1 MSTDLER
8 RSFRADTLEEALRL
22 VSDELG
28 PDALVVRQREGV
40 IGGVGGFFGRHCV
53 ELEVELPAG
62 PASVSEAVSAARS
75 QRPRSLAIPRGAV
88 IDRYDSAPSVSEV
101 SFAPFAS
108 GDSPDPGWLEPEA
121 PAGVAEPEPSSFDW
135 IEPQPE
141 PRSALPAE
149 PAVEAPEASGA
160 PEPPPAPVVLDEPAA
175 VPEEPVAPAVVE
187 APVPVETAAAAVEPA
202 APIVV
207 EAPAVSRIP
216 EKPAAAEEPV
226 APETALVPAAPAV
239 AEVAEIAPEQP
250 AIADEEPE
258 DAGALVQTLFDQ
270 AAPFAD
276 KLSETLERTSIG
288 RRLADAGMNS
298 RVAREVV
305 AEAETELRVFDPL
318 QPFEEQVR
326 TALARRIK
334 VSRVVRKKRRV
345 IALVGPPGA
354 GKTLTTAR
362 LCHVYGGD
370 AKRPVAAL
378 SLQPVREA
386 FRLAEHTRSLD
397 VQLAAA
403 DEVRVLEVE
412 LEKLVG
418 AELLIVDT
426 PGVEPGDDDRLR
438 ALAGLLELVGADETH
453 LLVPAALDAPRV
465 RELVEAFSSTLGA
478 NRIMITHLDGPGD
491 ATAAVSASI
500 DSRLPISFTA
510 TGASWGLRPAD
521 PHQLAELVV
530 R

>member
-1 MSTDLER
+1 M
-8 RSFRADTLEEALRL
+8 
-22 VSDELG
+22 
-28 PDALVVRQREGV
+28 
-40 IGGVGGFFGRHCV
+40 
-53 ELEVELPAG
+53 
-62 PASVSEAVSAARS
+62 
-75 QRPRSLAIPRGAV
+75 
-88 IDRYDSAPSVSEV
+88 
-101 SFAPFAS
+101 
-108 GDSPDPGWLEPEA
+108 
-121 PAGVAEPEPSSFDW
+121 
-135 IEPQPE
+135 
-141 PRSALPAE
+141 
-149 PAVEAPEASGA
+149 
-160 PEPPPAPVVLDEPAA
+160 
-175 VPEEPVAPAVVE
+175 APAVVE

-216 EKPAAAEEPV
+216 ETRPPPRSPSLPSCAR
-226 APETALVPAAPAV
+226 PAAPAV

-288 RRLADAGMNS
+288 RRLADAGMEQ

-305 AEAETELRVFDPL
+305 AEAETELRVFDPP

-334 VSRVVRKKRRV
+334 VSRV
-345 IALVGPPGA
+345 PPQE
-354 GKTLTTAR
+354 TAR
-362 LCHVYGGD
+362 DRARRPARRRQDPHHRAALPRVRRRRE
-370 AKRPVAAL
+370 RPVAAL

-510 TGASWGLRPAD
+510 TGASWGMRPAD

-530 R
+530 RMTPPPDVNRLVLVHQARLRDRACAPASRAATPAGWPSIASPPTAGPSIASPSGPS

>member
-1 MSTDLER
+1 M
-8 RSFRADTLEEALRL
+8 
-22 VSDELG
+22 
-28 PDALVVRQREGV
+28 
-40 IGGVGGFFGRHCV
+40 
-53 ELEVELPAG
+53 
-62 PASVSEAVSAARS
+62 PASR
-75 QRPRSLAIPRGAV
+75 
-88 IDRYDSAPSVSEV
+88 
-101 SFAPFAS
+101 
-108 GDSPDPGWLEPEA
+108 
-121 PAGVAEPEPSSFDW
+121 
-135 IEPQPE
+135 
-141 PRSALPAE
+141 
-149 PAVEAPEASGA
+149 
-160 PEPPPAPVVLDEPAA
+160 
-175 VPEEPVAPAVVE
+175 
-187 APVPVETAAAAVEPA
+187 AAAVEPA
-202 APIVV
+202 API
-207 EAPAVSRIP
+207 E
-216 EKPAAAEEPV
+216 
-226 APETALVPAAPAV
+226 PAV
-239 AEVAEIAPEQP
+239 AAEPARPRPCSPRRRRRRPPPSRNPPLVEAAPVPAVPADAEIVEAAPEQP
-250 AIADEEPE
+250 AAIADEPE
-258 DAGALVQTLFDQ
+258 DAGPLVRTLFDQ

-288 RRLADAGMNS
+288 RRLADAGMDS
-298 RVAREVV
+298 RLAREVV

-334 VSRVVRKKRRV
+334 VARAVRKKRRV

-370 AKRPVAAL
+370 ARHPVAAL

-386 FRLAEHTRSLD
+386 FLLAEHTRSLD

-403 DEVRVLEVE
+403 DEIRVLEVE
-412 LEKLVG
+412 LEKLDG

-426 PGVEPGDDDRLR
+426 PGVEPGDDERLR
-438 ALAGLLELVGADETH
+438 TLAGLLELVGADETH
-453 LLVPAALDAPRV
+453 LLVPATLDATRV

-478 NRIMITHLDGPGD
+478 NRILITHLDGPGS

-521 PHQLAELVV
+521 PHHLAELVV